1 MPTSGPWTNARMPVI
16 EELIRTIFQY
26 GDYSPSGQRAADKL
40 VRAGEPALDVFL
52 RALRDPPES
61 PLHPK
66 DLDDTISGVFARFAE
81 RIPDALID
89 RLERGEMEEFSV
101 LWALGSGKGE
111 RSIDVLIAGLKRQCA
126 YSRWAAAKSLIRR
139 KSKRAL
145 PALLE
150 ALNDRSSMVRG
161 AIVFAMKSDKKYRR
175 PEALPA
181 LRRIIANKSIQKH
194 SPGIL
199 AAAREV
205 VAMIEGESGLRIG

>member
-1 MPTSGPWTNARMPVI
+1 MPAI
-16 EELIRTIFQY
+16 EELIPTIFQY
-26 GDYSPSGQRAADKL
+26 GDYSPAGQRAADEL
-40 VRAGEPALDVFL
+40 VHSGEPALDDFL
-52 RALRDPPES
+52 RALRNPPGS
-61 PLHPK
+61 PLHPR
-66 DLDDTISGVFARFAE
+66 DLLDTISGVFERFAQ

-89 RLERGEMEEFSV
+89 RLERGEMEEFGV

-111 RSIDVLIAGLKRQCA
+111 RSIDVLIAGLKRPSP
-126 YSRWAAAKSLIRR
+126 YSRWAAAESLIRR
-139 KSKRAL
+139 KSKRAV

-161 AIVFAMKSDKKYRR
+161 AIVFAMKSGKRYRR

-194 SPGIL
+194 NPGIL

-205 VAMIEGESGLRIG
+205 VTMIEDESSCAIR